1 MWPWSHHHS
10 YYCCILASTI
20 DTNKRESVAFCA
32 NSLICCVFFSFWV
45 LTHPRTVC
53 KKKCFH
59 PLNSEL
65 CPPETGV
72 WKRPWHCSTDRGW
85 ITIICC
91 YLLNWKPTPGPV
103 TPGPGP
109 GVRPVTSEEWW
120 ADQWEASTGAVSQ
133 SEASRAGLVFTED
146 HETLRCDELASWSHG
161 EKTIGQFHTITKMFS
176 IFVNMPGILN
186 PTRILAKRFL

>member
-1 MWPWSHHHS
+1 M
-10 YYCCILASTI
+10 LGGQFA
-20 DTNKRESVAFCA
+20 KR
-32 NSLICCVFFSFWV
+32 N
-45 LTHPRTVC
+45 VC
-53 KKKCFH
+53 TT
-59 PLNSEL
+59 LNSAPL
-65 CPPETGV
+65 RLGV

-109 GVRPVTSEEWW
+109 GVRPVISEEWW
-120 ADQWEASTGAVSQ
+120 ADQWEASTGADSQ
-133 SEASRAGLVFTED
+133 SEAGRAGLVFTED
-146 HETLRCDELASWSHG
+146 HETLRCDEFASWSHG

-186 PTRILAKRFL
+186 PTRILASVKRYQVRLSLSCKRIAKYCDAIFYENLNL